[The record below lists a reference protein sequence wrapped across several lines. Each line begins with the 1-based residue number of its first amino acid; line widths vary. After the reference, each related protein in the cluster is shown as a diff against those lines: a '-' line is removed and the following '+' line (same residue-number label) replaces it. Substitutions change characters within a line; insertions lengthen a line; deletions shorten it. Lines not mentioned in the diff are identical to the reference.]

1 MESNNRLFSFSID
14 EMAARYFSET
24 GRWARFLSIIG
35 FVFIA
40 LLALGG
46 IFGATVLGSM
56 GSMGM
61 GGAFSAGAG
70 VAMAL
75 MYLLIAALY
84 LYPTIALY
92 RFGKLIRPA
101 LNTQDQRL
109 FNEAI
114 RNLRNVFKFMG
125 VLTLIV
131 VGLYALI
138 FIVGILGATLGS
150 L

>member
-70 VAMAL
+70 VAMGL

-101 LNTQDQRL
+101 LNMQDQRL